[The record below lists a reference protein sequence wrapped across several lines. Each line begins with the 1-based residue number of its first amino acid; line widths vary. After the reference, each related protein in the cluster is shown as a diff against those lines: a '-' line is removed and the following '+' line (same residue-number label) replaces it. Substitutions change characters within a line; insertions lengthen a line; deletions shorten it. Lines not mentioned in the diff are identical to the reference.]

1 MRELPTGPRWTGPLE
16 DCRRYRVEPAGVVG
30 ATTGGE
36 GIVFDA
42 VDKASGLRVA
52 LKVLTGVN
60 VGEFGRVL

>member
-1 MRELPTGPRWTGPLE
+1 
-16 DCRRYRVEPAGVVG
+16 VVG